1 MFSGIIERL
10 ARVEAVEP
18 AGASL
23 RIAIATGYPD
33 LELGESVA
41 VNGVCLTVTS
51 LEIGGRAEFFLSP
64 ETLARSTL
72 GTAEVGG
79 SVNLERSVRLETRLS
94 GHLVQG
100 HVDGRATL
108 VSVTEEAGAYRLE
121 FDVDAELA
129 RYCVAKGSIALN
141 GISLTI
147 NAVSQTAG
155 AFAVGV
161 MIIPHTWSHTN
172 LHALTVGDRVNVE
185 VDVIAKYVERLCL
198 PYRKP

>member
-23 RIAIATGYPD
+23 RIAIETGYPD
-33 LELGESVA
+33 LERGESVA

-72 GTAEVGG
+72 GTTAVGG

-108 VSVTEEAGAYRLE
+108 ASVTEEAGAYRLA

-147 NAVSQTAG
+147 NSVSQTAG
-155 AFAVGV
+155 AFEVGV

>member
-10 ARVEAVEP
+10 AKVEAAEP
-18 AGASL
+18 VGASRKL
-23 RIAIATGYPD
+23 AIATGYSD

-41 VNGVCLTVTS
+41 VNGVCLTATS
-51 LEIGGRAEFFLSP
+51 LAIDGRAEFFLSP

-72 GTAEVGG
+72 GAIVAGD

-100 HVDGRATL
+100 HVDGCATL
-108 VSVTEEAGAYRLE
+108 VSVTEEAGAYRLA
-121 FDVDAELA
+121 FDVNAELA
-129 RYCVAKGSIALN
+129 RYCVAKGSVALN

-147 NAVSQTAG
+147 NSISKTDGRFQVA
-155 AFAVGV
+155 V

-172 LHALTVGDRVNVE
+172 LHALAVGGGVNVE

-198 PYRKP
+198 PYLKP

>member
-10 ARVEAVEP
+10 AKVETAEP
-18 AGASL
+18 VGASRKL
-23 RIAIATGYPD
+23 AIATGYPD
-33 LELGESVA
+33 LEFGESVA

-51 LEIGGRAEFFLSP
+51 LAIDGRAEFFLSP

-72 GTAEVGG
+72 GAIVAGD

-100 HVDGRATL
+100 HVDGCATL
-108 VSVTEEAGAYRLE
+108 VSVTEEAGAYRLA
-121 FDVDAELA
+121 FDVSAELA
-129 RYCVAKGSIALN
+129 RYCVAKGSVALN

-147 NAVSQTAG
+147 NSISKTDGRFQVA
-155 AFAVGV
+155 V

-172 LHALTVGDRVNVE
+172 LHALAVGGGVNVE

-198 PYRKP
+198 PYLKP